1 MDNSNSKLIV
11 TVLSQTGAPTFE
23 VDGDQTM
30 HQLRRTVARR
40 FGMQVQSDGRGGH
53 FALPHSF
60 SAVLRPAPVSVPA
73 PVDRHEPTFL
83 VQRGHFRVV

>member
-11 TVLSQTGAPTFE
+11 TVLSQSGAPTFE
-23 VDGDQTM
+23 VDGDQTIQ
-30 HQLRRTVARR
+30 QLRRTVARR
-40 FGMQVQSDGRGGH
+40 FGMQLQSDGRGGV

-60 SAVLRPAPVSVPA
+60 SARLTPLVPVSLPIEFQ
-73 PVDRHEPTFL
+73 EPGFL

>member
-23 VDGDQTM
+23 VDGNQTM

-40 FGMQVQSDGRGGH
+40 FGLQLQSDGRGGL

-60 SAVLRPAPVSVPA
+60 SATLSPAPASL
-73 PVDRHEPTFL
+73 PVERREPSFL